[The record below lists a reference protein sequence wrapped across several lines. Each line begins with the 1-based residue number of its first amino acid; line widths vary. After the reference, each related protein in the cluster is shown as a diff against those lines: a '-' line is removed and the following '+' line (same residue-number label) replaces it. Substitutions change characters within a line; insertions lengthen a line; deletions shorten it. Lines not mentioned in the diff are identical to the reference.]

1 MKKVISI
8 SLGSDKRDHK
18 VEAEFLGEKFIIER
32 RGTNGDKKKAAQ
44 LYTDLDGKYDA
55 FGMGGIDLSIQVANN
70 CYYFKDAKR
79 LVKNVEK
86 TPVVDGSGLKNTL
99 ERMTVNY
106 IEDQLGISLSAKK
119 VLLTAA
125 LDRFGMAEAFVERK
139 ADLVCGDLIFGLGI
153 PIRIKS
159 LKVLKIIA
167 AVIAPVVTKLPFEL
181 VYPTGS
187 KQDQEKV
194 EDDKFKKFYDEA
206 DIIAGD
212 FHYIKSY
219 LPSRI
224 DNKLILTNT
233 TTSSDIDNLKQKG
246 AKALITTTP
255 NLNGRTFGTNVMEAL
270 LVAIIGKDPSQIKTE
285 DYLRILKKLNFE
297 PNYIEFD
304 KGKDDING

>member
-18 VEAEFLGEKFIIER
+18 VETEFLGEKFIVER

-44 LYTDLDGKYDA
+44 LFTELDGKYDA

-70 CYYFKDAKR
+70 EYYFRDAKK
-79 LVKNVEK
+79 LIKNVKK

-99 ERMTVNY
+99 ERIAVNY
-106 IEDQLGISLSAKK
+106 IEDNLDIKLHNKK

-125 LDRFGMAEAFVERK
+125 LDRFGMAEAFVDRK
-139 ADLVCGDLIFGLGI
+139 ADLVCGDLIFGLGL
-153 PIRIKS
+153 PIRIHS
-159 LKVLKIIA
+159 LKALKIIA
-167 AVIAPVVTKLPFEL
+167 AIIAPIVTILPFEL

-187 KQDQEKV
+187 KQDKEK
-194 EDDKFKKFYDEA
+194 ETDDKFKKFYDEA

-212 FHYIKSY
+212 FHYIKSH
-219 LPSRI
+219 LPNTI
-224 DNKLILTNT
+224 DNKIILTNT
-233 TTSSDIDNLKQKG
+233 TTSDDIANLQARG

-270 LVAIIGKDPSQIKTE
+270 LVAIIEKDPSQISTD
-285 DYLRILKKLNFE
+285 DYLNVLEKLEFK
-297 PNYIEFD
+297 PNYIDFD
-304 KGKDDING
+304 QGKDDIDG

>member
-18 VEAEFLGEKFIIER
+18 VEAEFLGEKFTIER

-44 LYTDLDGKYDA
+44 LFTKFDGHYDA
-55 FGMGGIDLSIQVANN
+55 FGVGGIDLSIQVANHE
-70 CYYFKDAKR
+70 YYFRDAKK
-79 LVKNVEK
+79 LIKNVNK

-99 ERMTVNY
+99 ERMAVEY
-106 IEDQLGISLSAKK
+106 IEDKLKITLLNKK

-125 LDRFGMAEAFVERK
+125 MDRFGMAETFVERK
-139 ADLVCGDLIFGLGI
+139 ADLICGDLIFGLGL
-153 PIRIKS
+153 PVRINS

-167 AVIAPVVTKLPFEL
+167 ALIAPIVTKLPFEM

-187 KQDQEKV
+187 KQDKEREV
-194 EDDKFKKFYDEA
+194 DDKFKKFYDEA

-212 FHYIKSY
+212 FHYIKSH
-219 LPSRI
+219 LPNRI
-224 DNKLILTNT
+224 ENKIILTNT
-233 TTSSDIDNLKQKG
+233 TTSEDMENLRKRG

-270 LVAIIGKDPSQIKTE
+270 IVAIMEKDPSQITTD
-285 DYLRILKKLNFE
+285 DYLDILEDLDFK
-297 PNYIEFD
+297 PNYIDFNQ
-304 KGKDDING
+304 GKDDSNG